1 VASESFLGVAIFLRR
16 LGYRW
21 CRIAYSGAVVWIK
34 MDDCFREMFS
44 NEQIFD
50 VLNRGFVN
58 GGRTREFGYGSSVFL
73 FFKKL

>member
-1 VASESFLGVAIFLRR
+1 M
-16 LGYRW
+16 
-21 CRIAYSGAVVWIK
+21 WIK

-73 FFKKL
+73 FFQKVVNIEM